1 MAIKICKD
9 GQKWKYYVT
18 DQLDMQY
25 VPTASEAY
33 LFNGETDTFEKVPS
47 AEDLVEPTGEYQEK
61 TVTPSASSQTVV
73 ADSGYDALSKV
84 IVNGD
89 TNLLAGNIKS
99 GVSIFGVS
107 GSLVQGQDTS
117 DANITAEDV
126 LTGKVGYGADGKV
139 TGTMPNNS
147 ATETVLDSA
156 TTSYTIPAGK
166 HSGTGTVKI
175 ETETKTITPSTS
187 EQTEQASSGKVISSV
202 TVNAVTSD
210 IDSNISAENIKK
222 DVTILGVTGTLEQGI
237 DTADATAT
245 AGDILDTKTAYVN
258 GQKITGTIPF
268 IEVEDQILD
277 ASNTSYQIPNG
288 YHSGLT
294 TVSVVLETKQVNPST
309 ESQNIIA
316 NTGKLIS
323 QITVSP
329 VTAAIDSNIVAG
341 NIKDGVTILGVE
353 GTLVEGTDTS
363 DATAT
368 ASQIVSGATAYVN
381 GSKITGTLV
390 PLDTSDA
397 DATAANI
404 DSGKT
409 AYVNGVKI
417 TGTST
422 KIDTSS
428 ANAVATD
435 ILSGKTAYVNG
446 SLVTGSITSKEAQ
459 TYTPSSSEQTIA
471 AGQYLS
477 GAQTIAAV
485 PTEEKSATPSATQ
498 QEITPTEGKFLSKVT
513 VAGDVNL
520 TAENI
525 KSGIT
530 IFGIVGTYTGE
541 SA

>member
-33 LFNGETDTFEKVPS
+33 LFNDETDTFEKVAS
-47 AEDLVEPTGEYQEK
+47 AEESVEPTGDYQEK
-61 TVTPSASSQTVV
+61 TVTPSAASQTIV

-89 TNLLAGNIKS
+89 TNLIAANIKS

-107 GSLVQGQDTS
+107 GSLIQGQDTS
-117 DANITAEDV
+117 DADITAEDV
-126 LTGKVGYGADGKV
+126 LTGKIGYGASGKV

-147 ATETVLDSA
+147 ATETILDSS

-175 ETETKTITPSTS
+175 ETETKSITPSTS

-202 TVNAVTSD
+202 TVGAVTSD

-237 DTADATAT
+237 DTSDATAT
-245 AGDILDTKTAYVN
+245 AGDILETKTAYVN
-258 GQKITGTIPF
+258 GQKVTGTIPV
-268 IEVEDQILD
+268 ISVEDTVLD
-277 ASNTSYQIPNG
+277 ATTTSYQIPNG
-288 YHSGLT
+288 YNSDLV
-294 TVSVVLETKQVNPST
+294 TVSVDLETKSVTATT
-309 ESQNIIA
+309 ESQNIDA
-316 NTGKLIS
+316 DTGKLINH
-323 QITVSP
+323 ITVSP
-329 VTAAIDSNIVAG
+329 VTADIDSNIVAG

-353 GTLVEGTDTS
+353 GTLVEGT
-363 DATAT
+363 
-368 ASQIVSGATAYVN
+368 
-381 GSKITGTLV
+381 
-390 PLDTSDA
+390 DTSDA

-485 PTEEKSATPSATQ
+485 PTEEKSATPSATAQ
-498 QEITPTEGKFLSKVT
+498 DITPTAGKFLSKVT

-525 KSGIT
+525 KAGVT
-530 IFGIVGTYTGE
+530 IFGIEGTYTGE
-541 SA
+541 TV

>member
-1 MAIKICKD
+1 MAIRTVRNERGD
-9 GQKWKYYVT
+9 YTYYV
-18 DQLDMQY
+18 DQFLDLQY
-25 VPTASEAY
+25 IPASVTRY
-33 LFNGETDTFEKVPS
+33 LKNETTGKYELFDDKDNSTT
-47 AEDLVEPTGEYQEK
+47 PTGKYQQK
-61 TVTPSASSQTVV
+61 TVTPTNMQQTVT
-73 ADSGYDALSKV
+73 ADAGYDALSKV
-84 IVNGD
+84 IVSGD
-89 TNLLAGNIKS
+89 SNLLAQNIKS
-99 GVSIFGVS
+99 GISVFGV
-107 GSLVQGQDTS
+107 QGTLQTGYDTS
-117 DANITAEDV
+117 DANVTASEV
-126 LTGKVGYGADGKV
+126 LNGKVAYGSAGKI
-139 TGTMPNNS
+139 TGTMTNVPS
-147 ATETVLDSA
+147 EEEVLDKD
-156 TTSYTIPAGK
+156 TTSYDIPQGF
-166 HSGTGTVKI
+166 HDGTGSVSIVPQTLQV
-175 ETETKTITPSTS
+175 TPTTQSQQLNS
-187 EQTEQASSGKVISSV
+187 DSGKVI
-202 TVNAVTSD
+202 TQVNVGAVDAS
-210 IDSNISAENIKK
+210 IDSNISAGNIKK
-222 DVTILGVTGTLEQGI
+222 DVSILGVTGTLEQGI
-237 DTADATAT
+237 DTSDATAT
-245 AGDILDTKTAYVN
+245 AGDILDTKTAYVK

-268 IEVEDQILD
+268 IEVENQVLD
-277 ASNTSYQIPNG
+277 AGNTSYQIPNG

-316 NTGKLIS
+316 NTGKLIN

-368 ASQIVSGATAYVN
+368 AAQIVSGATAYVK

-428 ANAVATD
+428 ANAVASD
-435 ILSGKTAYVNG
+435 ILSGKTAYVGG

-459 TYTPSSSEQTIA
+459 TYTPSTSAQTIA

-477 GAQTIAAV
+477 GVQTIAAV
-485 PTEEKSATPSATQ
+485 PTEEKSATPSAAEQ
-498 QEITPTEGKFLSKVT
+498 DITPTEGKFLSKVT
-513 VAGDVNL
+513 VAGDANL
-520 TAENI
+520 IAENI
-525 KSGIT
+525 KSGVT
-530 IFGIVGTYTGE
+530 IFGVVGTYTG
-541 SA
+541 A